1 MFSKSFQKPVKKLS
15 KTCQKLVNMYQKFQ
29 KVFNKFSKTCKKTCR
44 HVSLVILC
52 DTGSQLKEKI
62 NKRGGVWWGGE
73 NSSSK
78 AFGISFAD
86 RPKVKSK

>member
-1 MFSKSFQKPVKKLS
+1 M
-15 KTCQKLVNMYQKFQ
+15 
-29 KVFNKFSKTCKKTCR
+29 

-52 DTGSQLKEKI
+52 DTGSHLQEKI
-62 NKRGGVWWGGE
+62 NKRGGVGWVEWVGWG

-86 RPKVKSK
+86 RPMAKINCGFKMKKSSIFNLFRKIIFRL